1 MFYYRRRTDNEHI
14 LRKILI
20 IRFSSIG
27 DIVLTTPIIRCL
39 KQQMNVELHF
49 LTKSAYKNILSP
61 NPHLDKIWT
70 IDKEIGEVIRDLK
83 AEKYDHIIDLHHNL
97 RTLRVKLNLGVPATS
112 FPKLNVKKWLLTNL
126 KINQLPN
133 IHIVDR
139 YFETV
144 KKLGVK
150 NDNTGLDYFIP
161 SNKEIDTVQY
171 GFAPHE
177 YIAFAIGAKFATK
190 RLPTH
195 KIIKIC
201 KSLPYPIVL
210 LGGKEDIANGNLISE
225 KSGTHVFNAC
235 GQFSLHGSAS
245 WVRQSRLLITHD
257 TGLMHI
263 GAAFKKRIIS
273 IWGNTVPTFGMYPYQ
288 TDYEVIEV
296 NDLKCRPCSK
306 IGYQAC
312 PKGHFRCME
321 SIDVGEILEQIQR

>member
-1 MFYYRRRTDNEHI
+1 M
-14 LRKILI
+14 
-20 IRFSSIG
+20 
-27 DIVLTTPIIRCL
+27 RCL

-61 NPHLDKIWT
+61 NPYINKIWT
-70 IDKEIGEVIRDLK
+70 IDKEINEVIRDLK

-112 FPKLNVKKWLLTNL
+112 FPKLNIEKWLLTNL

-139 YFETV
+139 YFETA

-150 NDNTGLDYFIP
+150 NDNAGLDYFIP
-161 SNKEIDTVQY
+161 PNEEIDTTKF
-171 GFAPHE
+171 GFTPNE

-195 KIIKIC
+195 KIVEIC
-201 KSLPYPIVL
+201 KVLPSPIVL
-210 LGGKEDIANGNLISE
+210 LGSKADAANGKLISE

-245 WVRQSRLLITHD
+245 WVQQSHLLITHD

-273 IWGNTVPTFGMYPYQ
+273 IWGNTVPAFGMYPYQ
-288 TDYEVIEV
+288 TDYETIEV
-296 NDLKCRPCSK
+296 ENLKCRPCSK
-306 IGYQAC
+306 IGYQEC

-321 SIDVGEILEQIQR
+321 DIDIKKIIL

>member
-1 MFYYRRRTDNEHI
+1 MK
-14 LRKILI
+14 KILI

-27 DIVLTTPIIRCL
+27 DIVLTTPILRCL
-39 KQQMNVELHF
+39 KQQMGVELHF
-49 LTKSAYKNILSP
+49 LTKSAYKNILSL
-61 NPHLDKIWT
+61 NPYINKIWA
-70 IDKEIGEVIRDLK
+70 IDKEIDEVISGLK
-83 AEKYDHIIDLHHNL
+83 AEKYDHVIDLHHNL
-97 RTLRVKLNLGVPATS
+97 RTLRIKLNLGVPATS
-112 FPKLNVKKWLLTNL
+112 FPKLNVEKWLLTNL
-126 KINQLPN
+126 KINQLPD

-144 KKLGVK
+144 KRLGVK
-150 NDNTGLDYFIP
+150 NDNAGLDYFIP
-161 SNKEIDTVQY
+161 PNEEIDTTKY
-171 GFAPHE
+171 GRTPRE

-195 KIIKIC
+195 KIIEIC
-201 KSLPYPIVL
+201 ASLPYPIVL
-210 LGGKEDIANGNLISE
+210 LGGKEDATTGKLISE
-225 KSGTHVFNAC
+225 KSGTHVLNTC

-245 WVRQSRLLITHD
+245 WVQQSRLLITHD

-273 IWGNTVPTFGMYPYQ
+273 IWGNTVPAFGMYPYQ

-306 IGYQAC
+306 IGYQTC

-321 SIDVGEILEQIQR
+321 EVDVGDILNQISL